1 MSVVEPP
8 DRRRKNIVINT
19 THCRHEVDTVQ
30 YVISKYGYRET
41 RQTTDGNILY
51 YGLALRDNDVELIKM
66 KKALI
71 NRYPLMDVSNCP
83 MLTLNGHFLI
93 AFREEKHF
101 LRHHQSS
108 AAVLPN

>member
-41 RQTTDGNILY
+41 RQTTDGNILW

-71 NRYPLMDVSNCP
+71 NRYPLMDVS
-83 MLTLNGHFLI
+83 HFNL
-93 AFREEKHF
+93 FTHCF
-101 LRHHQSS
+101 S
-108 AAVLPN
+108 